1 MRNRLSTSRSSLGR
15 RRRFVAVGVAALLSV
30 GAATA
35 AVALAGHSPTVHF
48 SVLTHHGKGARSA
61 SATAFG
67 RLVPRGA
74 TLATTNNT
82 DGVASEVYAAR
93 LSNGE
98 VCLSVV
104 QLGKGGATAC
114 GRPSEV
120 QENGVS
126 VATRAPGNPTSVAVL
141 VPDGTSSATST
152 DTNGATQVQ
161 KVTNNVV
168 TVTSASPASVTYT
181 TPSGATK
188 VFDVPPRPAS
198 ATSAPSTI
206 VP

>member
-1 MRNRLSTSRSSLGR
+1 MRSRLSTSRSSVGR
-15 RRRFVAVGVAALLSV
+15 HRRFVAVGVVALLSV

-48 SVLTHHGKGARSA
+48 SALTHHGKGARSA

-67 RLVPRGA
+67 RLIPPGA
-74 TLATTNNT
+74 TLATTNNA

-141 VPDGTSSATST
+141 VPDGTSSATTT
-152 DTNGATQVQ
+152 DTSGATQAL

-168 TVTSASPASVTYT
+168 TVTSPSPASVTYT
-181 TPSGATK
+181 MPSGATK
-188 VFDVPPRPAS
+188 VFDIPPRAAS
-198 ATSAPSTI
+198 GSAPSTI